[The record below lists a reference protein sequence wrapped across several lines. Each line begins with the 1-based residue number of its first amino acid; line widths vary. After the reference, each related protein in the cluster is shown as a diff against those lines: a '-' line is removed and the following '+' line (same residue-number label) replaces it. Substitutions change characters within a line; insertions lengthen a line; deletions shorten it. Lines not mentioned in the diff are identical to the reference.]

1 MSFDRLKAESV
12 TLLATKIGLVSD
24 SDVYNT
30 IEMLLF
36 LVREAELHKKMLHAD
51 YTNLK
56 KVFERDEAIVRDI
69 LTEYNVPTTITESFF
84 DTYIKSG
91 GISDESIE
99 ETQAVLPSNTDD
111 VDVSSP
117 LASTITTQ
125 QQYPHAIGTPPINV
139 AIPPPNAPAFRG
151 VPNIPLPD
159 LTQPPPVISN
169 VGNI

>member
-12 TLLATKIGLVSD
+12 TVLATKIGLVSD

-30 IEMLLF
+30 IEKLLF
-36 LVREAELHKKMLHAD
+36 LVREAELHRKMVHAD

-56 KVFERDEAIVRDI
+56 KVFERDEATVHNI
-69 LTEYNVPTTITESFF
+69 LTEYNVPTTITESFL
-84 DTYIKSG
+84 DSYIKSG

-99 ETQAVLPSNTDD
+99 ETLAVLPSNTTE
-111 VDVSSP
+111 VGVSSP
-117 LASTITTQ
+117 LTSVVTTQ
-125 QQYPHAIGTPPINV
+125 QQYSHAIGTPPINV
-139 AIPPPNAPAFRG
+139 AIPPPNVPAFRG
-151 VPNIPLPD
+151 VPSIPLPD